1 MQHVKNDKGGT
12 VTYDSAD
19 WRAGLAPQ
27 GSLTAFAKYMGVN
40 GFSAASIDPFT
51 TYGVLSPRIA
61 ASSNATN
68 NAQLSSAIVAM
79 EMTDNSTGLAVDA
92 GGKIQQIT
100 TSSGT
105 PAITNA
111 GIYPHT
117 IAFASGN
124 TYVAQD
130 GILYRHNSGGT
141 APANSVV
148 SFFYSAYNSN
158 NWDVGALVNLATF
171 DDDFMSSVPATPLD
185 ITTGDGDDVTQRT
198 APHPMEIGADGIL
211 YIGSGRYLH
220 AYDGNTGSNG
230 TFSSKVL
237 TLPQGTQIIG
247 MKKFKDIFLIACN
260 FYSSSTTTGTGQ
272 ALLYTWDYTSLDV
285 IDVTDLEDFY
295 VSSLFIWKGSPTVV
309 TSGAVERNG
318 ANKVK
323 VVSGNSVTKVG
334 DYTGSQPANRGVVV
348 LNDVIYINSAGSVIA
363 VGDRYTKNTYP
374 INTVAVFSNSG
385 FSGVLIYNKLRACLM
400 GSSAASDGTAPCFNN
415 LDNGMGGGSCT
426 TTLFFPE
433 TPFGKVVKVSAVTVH
448 YYQPLAAGGTNGNI
462 SLTLSVDSNTATYLL
477 LANVS
482 SVTVPLV
489 KRITRTTAGLL
500 LNASVASCSAFQLQF
515 SWNSSTGG
523 SSPQVSRVVV
533 EYDLLEAKN

>member
-1 MQHVKNDKGGT
+1 MQHVKTDKGGL
-12 VTYDSAD
+12 VIYDSDD
-19 WRAGLAPQ
+19 WKAGLAPQ
-27 GSLTAFAKYMGVN
+27 GSLTSFAKYVGVN
-40 GFSAASIDPFT
+40 GFTSASIDPFS

-61 ASSNATN
+61 PSDNATN
-68 NAQLSSAIVAM
+68 SAQLSKPLVAI
-79 EMTDNSTGLAVDA
+79 ELTDNSTALAVDN

-100 TSSGT
+100 TSSAT
-105 PAITNA
+105 PAITNS

-117 IAFASGN
+117 IAFVAGS
-124 TYVAQD
+124 TYVGQD

-141 APANSVV
+141 APTNSVV

-158 NWDVGALVNLATF
+158 NWDVGALVNLTTF

-185 ITTGDGDDVTQRT
+185 ITSGDGDDSTQRA

-211 YIGSGRYLH
+211 YIGSGRYVH

-272 ALLYTWDYTSLDV
+272 ALLYTWDYTSLDI

-295 VSSLFIWKGSPTVV
+295 VSSLFIWRGSPTVV

-334 DYTGSQPANRGVVV
+334 DYTGSQPTNRGVVV
-348 LNDVIYINSAGSVIA
+348 LNDVIYINSAGSVIT
-363 VGDRYTKNTYP
+363 VGDRYTKNVYP
-374 INTVAVFSNSG
+374 INTISIMSNNG
-385 FSGVLIYNKLRACLM
+385 FSGVLAYNQVRTCLM
-400 GSSAASDGTAPCFNN
+400 GSSGAADGTAPCFNN
-415 LDNGMGGGSCT
+415 LDNGKGAGDCR
-426 TTLFFPE
+426 TTLYSPNM
-433 TPFGKVVKVSAVTVH
+433 PFGKVGKIQSITVE
-448 YYQPLAAGGTNGNI
+448 YYVALAAGGTNGNF
-462 SLTLSVDSNTATYLL
+462 SLTISVDSNNATYLVV
-477 LANVS
+477 ANQS
-482 SVTVPLV
+482 EVTQPLT
-489 KRITRTTAGLL
+489 KRYTRTTSGTL
-500 LNASVASCSAFQLQF
+500 LNASVASFSAFQLAF

-523 SSPQVSRVVV
+523 SSPLVSRVIV